1 MPSKRTNDS
10 VDRILQELS
19 VQQTAA
25 GVSETVT
32 DHQIDEILRSVGI
45 SSAPLND
52 ASVASDNLVFA
63 ELEDTPAPAPR
74 PAALRPSLPCRHP
87 PLSLPPRG
95 RLCRPASPLHRP
107 TPAATPPTPAS
118 SRAFWSRWRPKA
130 ALPVPRR

>member
-45 SSAPLND
+45 SSAPLSD

-63 ELEDTPAPAPR
+63 ELEDTPAPR
-74 PAALRPSLPCRHP
+74 PAA
-87 PLSLPPRG
+87 
-95 RLCRPASPLHRP
+95 P
-107 TPAATPPTPAS
+107 TPARR
-118 SRAFWSRWRPKA
+118 SRA
-130 ALPVPRR
+130 